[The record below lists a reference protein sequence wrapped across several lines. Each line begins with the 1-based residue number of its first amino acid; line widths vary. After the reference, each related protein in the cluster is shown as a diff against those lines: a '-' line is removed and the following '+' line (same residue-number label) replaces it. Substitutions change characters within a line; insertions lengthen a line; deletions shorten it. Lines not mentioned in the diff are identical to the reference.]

1 MGQVVFAGDARI
13 EATLPGDG
21 TYYVELHDLEYRA
34 PADSP
39 FRLLVGDFR
48 AVDQY
53 FPPFVERGSE
63 LSVEPV
69 GTGLPS
75 GTVIR
80 ADLKHDPT
88 GMATFLT
95 VPRELRASGPLPPLR
110 ISDGVEI
117 QQVVQP
123 GKQLQTIDARFAD
136 KRHASVAV
144 NGRLM
149 KAGEV
154 DRYLLVVTPG
164 ETLALSVEGR
174 SLNSPVEGE
183 ISLRSYPDGK
193 VLATDG
199 GAPGAAAKGMQY
211 KVPADMA
218 VLEVAC
224 ARLVG
229 PRRAPFRVSP
239 EDRAGG
245 ATQLQPHVSRF
256 AAQHSPTRPHG
267 G

>member
-1 MGQVVFAGDARI
+1 MRRARC
-13 EATLPGDG
+13 
-21 TYYVELHDLEYRA
+21 R
-34 PADSP
+34 
-39 FRLLVGDFR
+39 RC
-48 AVDQY
+48 
-53 FPPFVERGSE
+53 
-63 LSVEPV
+63 
-69 GTGLPS
+69 
-75 GTVIR
+75 
-80 ADLKHDPT
+80 
-88 GMATFLT
+88 
-95 VPRELRASGPLPPLR
+95 R

-154 DRYLLVVTPG
+154 DRYLLVVMPG

-218 VLEVAC
+218 ALEVAVRDLLGRGGPHFVYRLRI
-224 ARLVG
+224 APAGRPSFSLTFLDSRLNIPRNGRTVAELRVDRAGYAGPIDLSIEGNDSVSVAPSRLPAEGTSRKVLVTLSATDKPLPPVVRLRLVG
-229 PRRAPFRVSP
+229 RSEGINPPLSAWR
-239 EDRAGG
+239 
-245 ATQLQPHVSRF
+245 
-256 AAQHSPTRPHG
+256 
-267 G
+267 